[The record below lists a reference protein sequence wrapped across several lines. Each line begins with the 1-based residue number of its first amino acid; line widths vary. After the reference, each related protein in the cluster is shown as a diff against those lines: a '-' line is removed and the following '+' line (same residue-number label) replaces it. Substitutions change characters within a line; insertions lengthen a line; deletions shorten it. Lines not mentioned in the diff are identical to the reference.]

1 MSRAG
6 ALAIA
11 LVLLAGNARAE
22 PVTRNEQDEDYE
34 SVRVRGTVWSS
45 PRGLGDTRVKRELL
59 EASPRQQTS
68 ELLSA
73 APGFFVDHQDG
84 EGLGNDVYLRGF
96 DLEHGSGIEMRVGS
110 VPVNVPNHIR
120 GQGYADVNFVIPE
133 VVRSI
138 RVLEGP
144 YDPRQGD
151 AAVVG
156 SAYLDLGVEERG
168 YRLKGSFGSFNQAR
182 IVGIAAPRDGDP
194 ETFAAFS
201 ARHTDGFGVNRAS
214 LSTSA
219 NVQYGIDLGPSDH
232 LRLLGTAYASRAELP
247 GVVRQDDIDAGR
259 IARDGTYPY
268 FAQSQGVNSGRVV
281 LAVDFDHI
289 TEGGAHFELAPYFT
303 WTDLRARQ
311 NFDGALESSQQ
322 DPTRA
327 GLGDLW
333 QTANRESAAGL
344 TSRFR
349 PVPLRIGFLELA
361 VEPGVVLRLGH
372 TAQSKYLLVPST
384 LEPWDRR
391 IDARLGTLDLGGYV
405 DVDLK
410 LFRRLRIS
418 GGPRAD
424 LLSQSIRDVLTSR
437 DRSATG
443 VVAGP
448 RVSVEYT
455 VAPWISPVLSYGEGF
470 RSLAAERLADGST
483 HPYSKVRSVEGGV
496 HMTLLDRRYDATLA
510 LFNTWVENELVF
522 EAESGGLETQR
533 ASTRKGLV
541 ASIVAKPRPWLLVSS
556 ALSLTRARYDTN
568 IAGVSHF
575 VPNVPPI
582 LWRVDASAH
591 GPLRKLAGHDV
602 IGRMGVG
609 YTFLSSRRLSDTVTG
624 PSNSV
629 LNASAGLRWRCL
641 ELGVDVYNAL
651 GLRYAD
657 EASIYASNWSFQPGQ
672 QLASVARH
680 VTAAPPRTAV
690 GSLAVSF

>member
-1 MSRAG
+1 MKRLAFALLLVAG
-6 ALAIA
+6 T
-11 LVLLAGNARAE
+11 ARAE

-34 SVRVRGTVWSS
+34 AVRVRGTVWSS

-96 DLEHGSGIEMRVGS
+96 DLEHGAGIEMRVGS
-110 VPVNVPNHIR
+110 VPINVPNHIR

-151 AAVVG
+151 AAIVG
-156 SAYLDLGVEERG
+156 SAYLDLGVEDRG
-168 YRLKGSFGSFNQAR
+168 YRVKGSFGSFDQTR
-182 IVGIAAPRDGDP
+182 LVGIAAPRDGDP

-201 ARHTDGFGVNRAS
+201 IRHSDGFGVNRAS
-214 LSTSA
+214 LSASA
-219 NVQYGIDLGPSDH
+219 NVQYGVDLGPSDH
-232 LRLLGTAYASRAELP
+232 LRLLGTAYASRADLP

-259 IARDGTYPY
+259 LSRNGTYPF
-268 FAQSQGVNSGRVV
+268 FAQNQGVNSGRVIV
-281 LAVDFDHI
+281 AADYDHI
-289 TEGGAHFELAPYFT
+289 TARGAHFELAPYFT

-311 NFDGALESSQQ
+311 NFDGALESSQE
-322 DPTRA
+322 DPRRGA
-327 GLGDLW
+327 LGDLW

-349 PVPLRIGFLELA
+349 PVPLRFGFAELA
-361 VEPGVVLRLGH
+361 IEPGVVVRYGR
-372 TAQSKYLLVPST
+372 TAQSKVLLVPST

-391 IDARLGTLDLGGYV
+391 IDARLDTLDVGGYV
-405 DVDLK
+405 DLDLK
-410 LFRRLRIS
+410 LLRHLRLS
-418 GGPRAD
+418 GGPRID
-424 LLSQSIRDVLTSR
+424 LLSQSILDVPT
-437 DRSATG
+437 DRRRRATG
-443 VVAGP
+443 IAAGP
-448 RVSVEYT
+448 RISAEYT
-455 VAPWISPVLSYGEGF
+455 VARWISPVVSYGEGF

-496 HMTLLDRRYDATLA
+496 HVTLLDRRYDATLA
-510 LFNTWVENELVF
+510 VFNTWVENELVF

-541 ASIVAKPRPWLLVSS
+541 ASIVAKPLPWLLVSS

-568 IAGVSHF
+568 VAGVSHF

-582 LWRVDASAH
+582 LWRVDATARD
-591 GPLRKLAGHDV
+591 PLRRIDGHEV
-602 IGRMGVG
+602 VGRVGVG
-609 YTFLSSRRLSDTVTG
+609 YTFLSGRRLSDTVTG
-624 PSNSV
+624 PTNSV
-629 LNASAGLRWRCL
+629 LNASAGLHWQNL
-641 ELGVDVYNAL
+641 EVGVDVYNAL

-690 GSLAVSF
+690 GSFAVSF